1 MNTITKE
8 NIEKFKRY
16 GFGLTPA
23 IKSTN
28 REIDKKPI
36 TKKGK
41 WAYDWT
47 DEELL
52 KAERIGAYHDGKFYA
67 VDPDDKNFVAHKFMS
82 LLPPTFEVGKPVNGR
97 IINTQRIYKIP
108 DGQTARSYGYP
119 KKAGKGDKIIEILVN
134 KQSII
139 AGVDRV
145 IINNVEP
152 LVIDPSSLNLYARMI
167 ATFTEL
173 YNNWE
178 KKGTGRRDETH
189 LALAGALA
197 HTDIPLDIKEKFV
210 ERLCVLTD
218 DPEIKNRVDK
228 LKAQE
233 EAIKINPEKVYSI
246 KGLSDRLGVNL
257 PAFDEIK
264 RTEEKEKIDYE
275 ITFPL
280 INGHTL
286 LSTKYDKPQPLLDP
300 LVREK
305 SITQISGGYGSGKT
319 HFGLS
324 IALAIAHGRDF
335 LDYKIRKA
343 NPTLYVEAELPGGDI
358 QDRVNSINS
367 PYLEVNSGKNTLNFS
382 YQHTLTQD
390 DLIKAGIKHG
400 FPDLAVADD
409 ETRAS
414 IGRRATEDI
423 VNRIK
428 DETGKFPVLFLDN
441 ISALTSIDENK
452 AKDWSGLLRWLIK
465 FKSKGIS
472 SVIFHHTNKSTGSAS
487 GSNMSQRLIDTHL
500 ILKRLDE
507 SQRFEIAGKKDV
519 QCSVHFDKFRNFG
532 GDQVKSYMLTCNE
545 DGEWKKYPMLDQINV
560 KIVGYYNKGLSVKEM
575 LSVEDDWNE
584 KTVYKRLKKLKEDK
598 IIDETKKQ
606 SSY

>member
-1 MNTITKE
+1 
-8 NIEKFKRY
+8 
-16 GFGLTPA
+16 
-23 IKSTN
+23 
-28 REIDKKPI
+28 
-36 TKKGK
+36 
-41 WAYDWT
+41 
-47 DEELL
+47 
-52 KAERIGAYHDGKFYA
+52 
-67 VDPDDKNFVAHKFMS
+67 
-82 LLPPTFEVGKPVNGR
+82 
-97 IINTQRIYKIP
+97 
-108 DGQTARSYGYP
+108 
-119 KKAGKGDKIIEILVN
+119 
-134 KQSII
+134 
-139 AGVDRV
+139 
-145 IINNVEP
+145 
-152 LVIDPSSLNLYARMI
+152 MI

-233 EAIKINPEKVYSI
+233 EAIKKNPEKVYSI

-280 INGHTL
+280 IDGSTL
-286 LSTKYDKPQPLLDP
+286 ISAKYVKPLWLLDP
-300 LVREK
+300 LIREK
-305 SITQISGGYGSGKT
+305 SITQISGSYGSGKS
-319 HFGLS
+319 HLGFGLGLS
-324 IALAIAHGRDF
+324 MAHGRDF

-343 NPTLYVEAELPGGDI
+343 NPILYVEAELCGSDI
-358 QDRVNSINS
+358 QDRINS
-367 PYLEVNSGKNTLNFS
+367 LNNPYLEVNSGKNTLNNS
-382 YQHTLTQD
+382 YQYTLSQD
-390 DLIKAGIKHG
+390 DLINAGIQYG

-414 IGRRATEDI
+414 IGRRAIEDL

-428 DETGKFPVLFLDN
+428 DKTGIFPVLFLDN

-465 FKSKGIS
+465 LKSKGIS

-487 GSNMSQRLIDTHL
+487 GSNMSQRLIDTHI

-507 SQRFEIAGKKDV
+507 NQRFDIKGKSV

-532 GDQVKSYMLTCNE
+532 GDQVKSFMLTCNE

-560 KIVGYYNKGLSVKEM
+560 KIVGYYNKGHSVKEM
-575 LSVEDDWNE
+575 LSLEDDWNE
-584 KTVYKRLKKLKEDK
+584 KTIYKRLKKLKEDK
-598 IIDETKKQ
+598 IINETKKQ

>member
-8 NIEKFKRY
+8 NIEKFKSY
-16 GFGLTPA
+16 GFSLTPV
-23 IKSTN
+23 IKSTDP
-28 REIDKKPI
+28 EDDKTPYLKNF
-36 TKKGK
+36 K

-47 DEELL
+47 AEDLL
-52 KAERIGAYHDGKFYA
+52 GAERIGAFHGGKFYA

-108 DGQTARSYGYP
+108 DGQTARQYGYP
-119 KKAGKGDKIIEILVN
+119 KKAGKGDKIIEVLVN

-145 IINNVEP
+145 ILNNVEP
-152 LVIDPSSLNLYARMI
+152 LVIDPSSMTLYARLI

-178 KKGTGRRDETH
+178 TKGTGRRDETY

-197 HTDIPLDIKEKFV
+197 HTDIPLDLKEKFV

-218 DPEIKNRVDK
+218 DPEIRNRVNK
-228 LKAQE
+228 CKAQE
-233 EAIKINPEKVYSI
+233 EAIKENPDKVYSI

-264 RTEEKEKIDYE
+264 RKEDKETNYE

-280 INGHTL
+280 IDGSTL
-286 LSTKYDKPQPLLDP
+286 LNTKYTKPTWLLEPLI
-300 LVREK
+300 REK
-305 SITQISGGYGSGKT
+305 SITQISGGYGAGKT
-319 HFGLS
+319 QLGLAV
-324 IALAIAHGRDF
+324 ALAVCHGRDF
-335 LDYKIRKA
+335 LEYKIRKD
-343 NPTLYVEAELPGGDI
+343 NPILYVEAELCGSDI
-358 QDRVNSINS
+358 QERIVSLNN
-367 PYLEVNSGKNTLNFS
+367 PYLEINKICKNTLNS
-382 YQHTLTQD
+382 KYQYTLSQD
-390 DLIKAGIKHG
+390 DLINAGIKYG

-409 ETRAS
+409 ETRAAV
-414 IGRRATEDI
+414 GRKAIEDLT
-423 VNRIK
+423 NRIK
-428 DETGKFPVLFLDN
+428 NKTGKFPILFLDN

-452 AKDWSGLLRWLIK
+452 AKDWSSFMRWLIK
-465 FKSKGIS
+465 LKSKGVS
-472 SVIFHHTNKSTGSAS
+472 SVIFHHINKSTGSAS

-507 SQRFEIAGKKDV
+507 NQRFEISGKSV

-532 GDQVKSYMLTCNE
+532 GDQVKPFMLTCNDE
-545 DGEWKKYPMLDQINV
+545 GIWKKYPMLDQTNV
-560 KIVGYYNKGLSVKEM
+560 KIVGYYNQNVSVKEM
-575 LSVEDDWNE
+575 CEAEEDWNE
-584 KTVYKRLKKLKEDK
+584 KTIYKRVKKLKEDG
-598 IIDETKKQ
+598 IINETKKQ

>member
-1 MNTITKE
+1 MMNTITKE

-16 GFGLTPA
+16 GFGLTCVV
-23 IKSTN
+23 KSTDPSK
-28 REIDKKPI
+28 DKKPI

-41 WAYDWT
+41 WSKDWT
-47 DEELL
+47 TEELL
-52 KAERIGAYHDGKFYA
+52 KAERIGAFHDGKFFA
-67 VDPDDKNFVAHKFMS
+67 VDPDDKKFVAHKFMS
-82 LLPPTFEVGKPVNGR
+82 LLPPTFEVGKEVNGR

-108 DGQTARSYGYP
+108 DGETARFYEYP
-119 KKAGKGDKIIEILVN
+119 KKASKGQKIIEILVN

-145 IINNVEP
+145 ILNNVEP
-152 LVIDPSSLNLYARMI
+152 LVIDPSSMTLYARLI

-178 KKGTGRRDETH
+178 TKGTGRRDETY

-233 EAIKINPEKVYSI
+233 EAIKKNPEKVYSI

-264 RTEEKEKIDYE
+264 RTEEKKKIDYE

-280 INGHTL
+280 IDGSTL
-286 LSTKYDKPQPLLDP
+286 ISAKYVKPLWLLDP
-300 LVREK
+300 LIREK
-305 SITQISGGYGSGKT
+305 SITQISGSYGSGKS
-319 HFGLS
+319 HLGFGLGLS
-324 IALAIAHGRDF
+324 MAHGRDF

-343 NPTLYVEAELPGGDI
+343 NPILYVEAELCGSDI
-358 QDRVNSINS
+358 QDRINS
-367 PYLEVNSGKNTLNFS
+367 LNNPYLEVNSGKNTLNNS
-382 YQHTLTQD
+382 YQYTLSQD
-390 DLIKAGIKHG
+390 DLINAGIQYG

-414 IGRRATEDI
+414 IGRRAIEDL

-428 DETGKFPVLFLDN
+428 DKTGIFPVLFLDN

-465 FKSKGIS
+465 LKSKGIS

-487 GSNMSQRLIDTHL
+487 GSNMSQRLIDTHI

-507 SQRFEIAGKKDV
+507 NQRFEIKGKSV

-532 GDQVKSYMLTCNE
+532 GDQVKPFMLTCNDE
-545 DGEWKKYPMLDQINV
+545 GVWKKYPMLDQTNV
-560 KIVGYYNKGLSVKEM
+560 KIVGYYNQNLSVTEM
-575 LSVEDDWNE
+575 CEAEEDWKD
-584 KTVYKRLKKLKEDK
+584 KTIYKRIKKLKEDG
-598 IIDETKKQ
+598 IINETKKQ
-606 SSY
+606 TTY